1 MSAGYAAV
9 NIGIGAQKPHAD
21 DEFILEED
29 LVTAWRIAQN
39 LMIMHNEQGQSN
51 QF

>member
-1 MSAGYAAV
+1 V

-29 LVTAWRIAQN
+29 LIAAARIADA
-39 LMIMHNEQGQSN
+39 LMRQHARSV
-51 QF
+51 